1 MDWVLIQLGTN
12 DVFSATSDGAA
23 VSAAQAAFVRMDTLI
38 TSIKASDANTKVGL
52 VIAPP
57 PSFDQDSF
65 GANYGAGQ
73 TRWRFKRNILIWA
86 RDLIAKYQGQEALRV
101 FIVPSNTALDTL
113 NNMSRAS
120 SAPVNSRS
128 AVTSTRQNNG
138 LHPVT
143 SGYQQIADAIWAFLK
158 YQA

>member
-12 DVFSATSDGAA
+12 DVFFETSDGAA
-23 VSAAQAAFVRMDTLI
+23 VSATQASLTRLDTLI
-38 TSIKASDANTKVGL
+38 NSIKASDANTKVGL

-65 GANYGAGQ
+65 GANYGTGQ

-86 RDLIAKYQGQEALRV
+86 RDIIAKYQGQEASRV
-101 FIVPSNTALDTL
+101 FLVPSNTALDTL

-120 SAPVNSRS
+120 SAAVNSRS

-138 LHPVT
+138 VHPVT
-143 SGYQQIADAIWAFLK
+143 SGYQQIGDALWAFLK